1 MLMVGFKNMTIT
13 DTRLLQ
19 SLSGPVNEIIKSSVP
34 QQINKVAES
43 LGLKTGVITKFYP
56 YLDKAEV
63 KLDKDGKT
71 VLCRILHRFGG
82 DMIDFYTPLEYE
94 ESFDEGLNEPCI
106 IPRASH
112 HVCVLQISDADSEE
126 NLLLGHYNNDDVVG
140 FKPAKPGNIKLMS
153 ITEPNLYWIEFGPD
167 GLNLRLPDNPSI
179 ETGTLPVEMTD
190 GSVYTKKEIDEKLE
204 DLAGTGLSTDEIL
217 SLVDDYNSIS
227 KDAKYTLFRGDCF
240 TINNNYESSAAIT
253 STDIDNFTVTGTFRT
268 SQDLVGVYWNSK
280 DPITH
285 PYISYGERYDYRDV
299 ILECDVEWDGCLFD
313 SDGGYPVQPI
323 TSTFTIEMNDGS
335 IYYPVMKDFLT
346 DVHHG
351 YSTDTGVNIPSTAH
365 LKIDFNNIIIKEGG
379 EYVKGNGTTVK
390 VTSPLRLDPSNI
402 KFIMFVVIP
411 ERYVRPEFNDE
422 GIAYYEVT
430 RNIDYYLKFENIQVT
445 NGQMGYEH
453 KTLEPHQYR
462 LCEGYDDFYNFNP
475 YRICREMRKLGYVE
489 WLDLYIGAS
498 HYYEKSGEIGDLI
511 PVSEDPDEFGHDRT
525 GKMVLDTTVP
535 LNKAFSAWLDCYSR
549 ELKANDC
556 PNLVVSVSM
565 ENLQCPDDWKQ
576 RDSRG
581 NPALTGWIP
590 STFFYSP
597 CHPDILPYMQSV
609 SEACLDIVVANELP
623 PILQLGEAWWWWNE
637 YIDKDYK
644 SPCFY
649 DAYTKA
655 KYQEEFG
662 KPMEEYISPFVDYD
676 YDMID
681 WLNKQIVDYSWGIRE
696 VIKQDKYVDGKYM
709 ALFFPPSVL
718 DTDRVPEMMQRAN
731 FLTGIYS
738 PQQLDVLQVED
749 YDWVTGNPTDP
760 EHIERDRSHHHE
772 AYEIGE
778 KLGFPYSKQ
787 HYFGGFVQYPEDGI
801 EFWKLIKKAMNDAI
815 DLGFSEVFV
824 WAGSQVRRDN
834 KMLGYDDYEL
844 VQGLINMGGTD
855 IVGVTENEVVPP
867 SVEPGKWVVFPKR
880 EEWWNVKDSTI
891 LKYRIDGNVVRLS
904 GGEIHL
910 HGFNDPDKD
919 SKLGTD
925 RVIGTAPYGFRPN
938 TDIYATAT
946 GKHSDDTPLTA
957 RICWKSNGDLC
968 IFDVRE
974 EGTWVRLSKNDEF
987 TLDSMFFMV

>member
-1 MLMVGFKNMTIT
+1 MVGFKNMTVT
-13 DTRLLQ
+13 DARLLQ
-19 SLSGPVNEIIKSSVP
+19 SLSGPVNEIINSTVP
-34 QQINKVAES
+34 QKINAVAEA

-112 HVCVLQISDADSEE
+112 HVCVLQISDADGEE
-126 NLLLGHYNNDDVVG
+126 NLLLGHYNNDDIVG

-167 GLNLRLPDNPSI
+167 GLNLRLPDNPTI
-179 ETGTLPVEMTD
+179 ETGTLPVEMAD
-190 GSVYTKKEIDEKLE
+190 GSVYTKKEVDEKLE
-204 DLAGTGLSTDEIL
+204 DLAGTGLSTAEI
-217 SLVDDYNSIS
+217 SALVDEYNTIS

-268 SQDLVGVYWNSK
+268 KQDLVGVYWNSK

-299 ILECDVEWDGCLFD
+299 ILECDVEWEGCVFD
-313 SDGGYPVQPI
+313 SDGTDPRNPT

-335 IYYPVMKDFLT
+335 IYYPVMNDFLT
-346 DVHHG
+346 NVHHDWE
-351 YSTDTGVNIPSTAH
+351 YNSAH
-365 LKIDFNNIIIKEGG
+365 LKIDFNNIMIKEGG
-379 EYVKGNGTTVK
+379 EYIKGNGTTVK

-411 ERYVRPEFNDE
+411 EGYVRPEFNDE
-422 GIAYYEVT
+422 GIAYYEIT

-445 NGQMGYEH
+445 NSNICYER
-453 KTLEPHQYR
+453 KILEPHQYR
-462 LCEGYDDFYNFNP
+462 LCEGYDDFYNMNP

-525 GKMVLDTTVP
+525 GKMVLDTTIP
-535 LNKAFSAWLDCYSR
+535 LNDAFSAWLDCYSR
-549 ELKANDC
+549 ELKANDS

-696 VIKQDKYVDGKYM
+696 VIKQKKYDNGQYM

-778 KLGFPYSKQ
+778 KLGFPYDKQ

-801 EFWKLIKKAMNDAI
+801 EFWRLIKKAMDDAI
-815 DLGFSEVFV
+815 ALGFAEVFV
-824 WAGSQVRRDN
+824 WAGSQVRRD
-834 KMLGYDDYEL
+834 KKILGYDDYEL
-844 VQGLINMGGTD
+844 VQSLINMQGTD
-855 IVGVTENEVVPP
+855 IVGVTDNEVVPP
-867 SVEPGKWVVFPKR
+867 SVEPGKWVVFPKAG
-880 EEWWNVKDSTI
+880 EWWNVKDSTI
-891 LKYRIDGNVVRLS
+891 LKYRIDGNVVRLN

-919 SKLGTD
+919 SNLGTD
-925 RVIGTAPYGFRPN
+925 RVIGTFPYGFRPN
-938 TDIYATAT
+938 SDMYFTAT
-946 GKHSDDTPLTA
+946 GKHSDETPLTA
-957 RICWKSNGDLC
+957 KICLKSSGELC
-968 IFDVRE
+968 IFDVKE
-974 EGTWVRLSKNDEF
+974 NGTTWVQLAKDDEF
-987 TLDSMFFMV
+987 TIDGIYYMV